1 MNLKI
6 LQKFSEEE
14 APLMNFEFEEENC
27 KLVAWKKRGG
37 GDLVNLG
44 IFFYL

>member
-14 APLMNFEFEEENC
+14 APLMNLELKEE
-27 KLVAWKKRGG
+27 RGRRFN
-37 GDLVNLG
+37 NLG
-44 IFFYL
+44 IFFYGFYFIIF